1 MIRSQILADFLF
13 TERAFH
19 VANLMNKERCCDGFA
34 VFISKWFRRSV
45 FFPYAL
51 ATIRLDYVLNPW
63 NIPCGRQCVTR
74 VSILNDFSRILRLP
88 FTRFPPLDLLYFLT

>member
-1 MIRSQILADFLF
+1 M
-13 TERAFH
+13 
-19 VANLMNKERCCDGFA
+19 ANLMNKERCCDGFA
-34 VFISKWFRRSV
+34 VFISTWFSRSV

-51 ATIRLDYVLNPW
+51 ATIRLDCVLNPW
-63 NIPCGRQCVTR
+63 DIRCGRQCVTR